1 MTNEN
6 AEKLLRVI
14 EEREKTFRERLDCL
28 GADDQM
34 TRDAFSE
41 LTGLEEAF
49 EVVFGRTVVDYILM
63 KEFEK
68 KEEKPMKKLYKVNT
82 NASLEMIS
90 VDYDNRIAR
99 IYGGTDGWQ
108 YDHSLA
114 EVEDDS
120 SWGDGEFDAIV
131 ADLESNDQDFQ
142 IVEEREFD
150 D

>member
-1 MTNEN
+1 
-6 AEKLLRVI
+6 
-14 EEREKTFRERLDCL
+14 
-28 GADDQM
+28 M

-82 NASLEMIS
+82 NAALEMIS

-114 EVEDDS
+114 DVEDDS
-120 SWGDGEFDAIV
+120 SWGAGEFDDIV
-131 ADLESNDQDFQ
+131 AALESNDSNFQ
-142 IVEEREFD
+142 IVEDREFD

>member
-1 MTNEN
+1 
-6 AEKLLRVI
+6 
-14 EEREKTFRERLDCL
+14 
-28 GADDQM
+28 
-34 TRDAFSE
+34 
-41 LTGLEEAF
+41 
-49 EVVFGRTVVDYILM
+49 
-63 KEFEK
+63 
-68 KEEKPMKKLYKVNT
+68 MKKLYKVST
-82 NASLEMIS
+82 NAALEMIS

-120 SWGDGEFDAIV
+120 SWGEGYDFDDIV
-131 ADLESNDQDFQ
+131 AALESNDPDFQ

>member
-1 MTNEN
+1 
-6 AEKLLRVI
+6 
-14 EEREKTFRERLDCL
+14 
-28 GADDQM
+28 
-34 TRDAFSE
+34 
-41 LTGLEEAF
+41 
-49 EVVFGRTVVDYILM
+49 
-63 KEFEK
+63 
-68 KEEKPMKKLYKVNT
+68 MKKLYKVNT

-90 VDYDNRIAR
+90 VDFDNRIAR

-120 SWGDGEFDAIV
+120 SWGEDDFDAIT
-131 ADLESNDQDFQ
+131 AALESNDPDFQ